1 MWSACCVSKSPRFSY
16 TSAKYRIAFVNA
28 NASLLLAGRQT
39 LHTQWFERFLLSGG
53 AVRCL
58 YVVLRA
64 FCCGAR
70 RLAKRYVCA
79 ANSFE
84 TLSSLFVVQPAD
96 STHLRACPNV
106 IPAVETRLVHPD
118 PSVAANRNT
127 RTCFFACFRCSC
139 ETLQKHINMF
149 WCVYQRPHAIMIV
162 NRCVGTT
169 KSLL

>member
-1 MWSACCVSKSPRFSY
+1 MFQQFSKSSSKQDEYNNFNARPFTSQMWSACCVSKSPRFSY
-16 TSAKYRIAFVNA
+16 TSAKYRIAIVNA

-79 ANSFE
+79 AKQVGATFGNF
-84 TLSSLFVVQPAD
+84 FVLLAEP
-96 STHLRACPNV
+96 PNATYV
-106 IPAVETRLVHPD
+106 HPGCFRRSRLVMIGPIEGCQ
-118 PSVAANRNT
+118 T
-127 RTCFFACFRCSC
+127 LRT
-139 ETLQKHINMF
+139 
-149 WCVYQRPHAIMIV
+149 
-162 NRCVGTT
+162 
-169 KSLL
+169 